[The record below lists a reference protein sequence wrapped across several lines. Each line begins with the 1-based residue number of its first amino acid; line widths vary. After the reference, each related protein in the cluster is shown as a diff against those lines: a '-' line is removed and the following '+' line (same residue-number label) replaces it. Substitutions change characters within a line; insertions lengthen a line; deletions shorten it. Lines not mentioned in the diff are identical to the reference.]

1 MSYCSLDIHE
11 KIFPL
16 ACQKLA
22 NCTIYVPNG
31 GLSTRAYSLFGLC
44 QLDCDGRFDLFLW
57 VHNEKDDFSPIC
69 NHRFPSVVCLG
80 ICSFRS
86 AAAKKVRLAYSAFA
100 YANPPF
106 WIAQDLKLFEKYGLD
121 SELVYVSG
129 ARPIQAMLGGS
140 IDASQVG
147 GAATVSAAAQGADV
161 VILGTIFSRLNF
173 AVHASPQI
181 KQISDLKGKTLV
193 TGTVGGNT
201 YFAALL
207 FLSRFNWVPNRDVNL
222 IGVGGSPEVLGALTQ
237 GRFPAGVLT
246 APTTHMATR
255 MGFRE
260 IFDLASLD
268 FPFPTLSVVSTRKY
282 IEANPDVITNVL
294 RATSEAIHLYR
305 TRPEVALPVIAKYMR
320 VPKDDPALLQ
330 AQETFAKHLNLTL
343 TPSLDGIKFILDFLA
358 EQRPALKG
366 KNPADFVNVSF
377 LKKLEDEGFFKKL
390 SGNP

>member
-1 MSYCSLDIHE
+1 MSL
-11 KIFPL
+11 L
-16 ACQKLA
+16 AVATKVHSIAFIAIILIA
-22 NCTIYVPNG
+22 PF
-31 GLSTRAYSLFGLC
+31 LFCCIL
-44 QLDCDGRFDLFLW
+44 
-57 VHNEKDDFSPIC
+57 
-69 NHRFPSVVCLG
+69 
-80 ICSFRS
+80 S
-86 AAAKKVRLAYSAFA
+86 AATPQKRVHLAYSAFA

-106 WIAQDLKLFEKYGLD
+106 WIAHDLKLFDKYGLD
-121 SELVYVSG
+121 TELVYVSG

-140 IDASQVG
+140 IDVSQVG
-147 GAATVSAAAQGADV
+147 GAATVAAAAQGADV
-161 VILGTIFSRLNF
+161 AILGTIFTRLNF
-173 AVHASPQI
+173 AVHASQQI

-246 APTTHMATR
+246 SPTTHMATR

-282 IEANPDVITNVL
+282 SEGNPETILNVL
-294 RATSEAIHLYR
+294 RATSEAIYLYK
-305 TRPEVALPVIAKYMR
+305 TRPEQTLPVIARYMR
-320 VPKDDPALLQ
+320 VPKDDPALIQ
-330 AQETFAKHLNLTL
+330 SQETFAKHLNLTL
-343 TPSLDGIKFILDFLA
+343 TPSPEGVKFILDYLA

-366 KNPADFVNVSF
+366 KNPADFIERKF
-377 LKKLEDEGFFKKL
+377 LRKLEEEG
-390 SGNP
+390 